1 MRSKGE
7 QLKAKE
13 LCRATRR
20 EFRARNTKR
29 SAGHKCSGLRAWAS
43 SGLSWFLSFVFCLLP
58 VASPMAMQKTEDR
71 SAMAAADF
79 PKLADDYM
87 LDLYSRHPNLAAATG
102 IHAWDGQLEDY
113 SAQGI
118 TAEVAAIK
126 KFQSRLEKIPPF
138 ELGFSEIFDY
148 QIIASNIKSRLLELE
163 QIRSFA

>member
-1 MRSKGE
+1 
-7 QLKAKE
+7 
-13 LCRATRR
+13 
-20 EFRARNTKR
+20 
-29 SAGHKCSGLRAWAS
+29 
-43 SGLSWFLSFVFCLLP
+43 
-58 VASPMAMQKTEDR
+58 MQKTEDR

-79 PKLADDYM
+79 PKFADDYM

-113 SAQGI
+113 SAQAI

-148 QIIASNIKSRLLELE
+148 KIIASNIK
-163 QIRSFA
+163 